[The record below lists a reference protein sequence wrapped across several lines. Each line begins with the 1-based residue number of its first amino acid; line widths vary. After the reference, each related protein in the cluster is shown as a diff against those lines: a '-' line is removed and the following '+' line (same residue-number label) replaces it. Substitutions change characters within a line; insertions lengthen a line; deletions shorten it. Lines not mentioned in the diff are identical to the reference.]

1 MPSGSILVDT
11 NAGETPLYTALV
23 ARFGDAQVTRQ
34 RLDVG
39 DVVLTSAEGVS
50 VIVERKTY
58 ADWGKSLTD
67 GRYAE
72 QKARM
77 LSALHH
83 GASSEDDDGGEQAA
97 TVAAVLYVVE
107 GPIQGWAGTVGG
119 HMGAVSMMTNA
130 QLEAAIVM
138 TSVRDGVPVLRA
150 SDAAHTAELVGYLYT
165 KLSEGGAFQAPPPHL
180 QADGGPGYAALVKT
194 RKRDNMTT
202 ATTWE
207 VMLAQVP
214 GMSATKAAAVAKA
227 YPTLSA
233 LATAA
238 ERDLAAVVVPPA
250 SRAPAAARGGGGKGG
265 GAGGSGAGRGG
276 KGNGGAGTAI
286 EKKGRR
292 LGPTLAKRLAALA

>member
-83 GASSEDDDGGEQAA
+83 GGASEDDDGGEQAA

-165 KLSEGGAFQAPPPHL
+165 KLSEGGALQAPPPHL
-180 QADGGPGYAALVKT
+180 QAGDGPGYAALVKT

-238 ERDLAAVVVPPA
+238 ERDLAAVLVPPA
-250 SRAPAAARGGGGKGG
+250 SAPAAARGGGGKGG
-265 GAGGSGAGRGG
+265 GAGGSGAARGG

-292 LGPTLAKRLAALA
+292 LGPMLAQRLAALA

>member
-1 MPSGSILVDT
+1 MPAGSILVDT

-97 TVAAVLYVVE
+97 ATVAAVLYVVE

-165 KLSEGGAFQAPPPHL
+165 KLSEGGALQAPPPHL

-238 ERDLAAVVVPPA
+238 ERDLAAVLVPPA
-250 SRAPAAARGGGGKGG
+250 SAPAAARGGGGKGG

-292 LGPTLAKRLAALA
+292 LGPMLAKRLAALA